1 MEIFM
6 NKLSPSILSCDF
18 SCLEE
23 QVRLAEQA
31 GAHYLHLD
39 VMDGHFVPNISF
51 GLPIVSDLRKKS
63 GLVFDVHLMISNPEQ
78 YVEQFAAAG
87 ADLITFHAE
96 ATPHAHRVVQQ
107 IHDCGKKAGVALN
120 PATEESCLSYLI
132 EEIEL
137 VLLMSVNPGFG
148 GQKYIPSVTEKIR
161 RVREMIGGR
170 QIELEVDGGVT
181 LKNVEEILVAGANV
195 IVAGSAVFGQEDIPG
210 AVRSFL
216 RRMGE

>member
-1 MEIFM
+1 
-6 NKLSPSILSCDF
+6 
-18 SCLEE
+18 
-23 QVRLAEQA
+23 
-31 GAHYLHLD
+31 
-39 VMDGHFVPNISF
+39 
-51 GLPIVSDLRKKS
+51 RKKS

-78 YVEQFAAAG
+78 YVEQFAVAG